1 MPDDSD
7 AALQPPDGLT
17 PPKAYE
23 NFDFLHSADARI
35 VRILSEYLEPR
46 RQLRLQGVRNT
57 VVFFGSAR
65 IPAPENVEAEPPGD
79 PNAKGRH
86 RLDGY
91 YEHARLLSQ
100 RLTEWSATLAS
111 EERFM
116 VCSGGGPGIMEAAN
130 RGAADAGGKSVGL
143 GISLPFE
150 QGLNPYVPRE
160 LGFEFHYFFMRKW
173 WFVTP
178 ALALV
183 IFPGGFGTFD
193 ELFELLTLMQTRKIR
208 RRVAVLLYGREYW
221 NDVINFDALVEWG
234 TISQDDL
241 GLFEFA
247 DEPDEALGILQRRFA
262 EYFEGSEPEL
272 TGGKQ
277 TDLA

>member
-1 MPDDSD
+1 MAEDRDDASDHDSD
-7 AALQPPDGLT
+7 AEGHV

-23 NFDFLHSADARI
+23 NLEFLHSSDARI
-35 VRILSEYLEPR
+35 IRILSEYLEPR
-46 RQLRLQGVRNT
+46 RQLRVQGVRNT

-65 IPAPENVEAEPPGD
+65 IPAPEDLEGLP
-79 PNAKGRH
+79 KGHPTTKGLH
-86 RLDGY
+86 RLNAY
-91 YEHARLLSQ
+91 YEDARELSQ
-100 RLTEWSATLAS
+100 RLTEWSTTLPPQ
-111 EERFM
+111 ERFM

-193 ELFELLTLMQTRKIR
+193 ELLELLTLMQTRKIR
-208 RRVAVLLYGREYW
+208 RRVAVVIYGREYW
-221 NDVINFDALVEWG
+221 NDVVNFEALVEWG
-234 TISQDDL
+234 AISRDDL
-241 GLFEFA
+241 NLFEFA
-247 DEPDEALGILQRRFA
+247 DDPDEAFGILQTRFA
-262 EYFEGSEPEL
+262 EYFLGS
-272 TGGKQ
+272 
-277 TDLA
+277 

>member
-1 MPDDSD
+1 MPEDR
-7 AALQPPDGLT
+7 DGFM

-23 NFDFLHSADARI
+23 DLDFLHSADARVI
-35 VRILSEYLEPR
+35 RILSEYLEPR

-65 IPAPENVEAEPPGD
+65 IPATEDLPEQPEGD
-79 PNAKGRH
+79 PNTKGLH
-86 RLDGY
+86 RLNAY
-91 YEHARLLSQ
+91 YQDARELSR
-100 RLTEWSATLAS
+100 RLTEWSVTLPS
-111 EERFM
+111 HERFV

-150 QGLNPYVPRE
+150 QGVNRYVPQE
-160 LGFEFHYFFMRKW
+160 LAFEFHYFFMRKW

-221 NDVINFDALVEWG
+221 NDVVNFDALVEWG
-234 TISQDDL
+234 SISREDL

-247 DEPDEALGILQRRFA
+247 DEPDEALGILQQRFA
-262 EYFEGSEPEL
+262 EYFAGSEPDL
-272 TGGKQ
+272 TGGRP
-277 TDLA
+277 TDLS

>member
-1 MPDDSD
+1 MPEDLDDVTD
-7 AALQPPDGLT
+7 HENHV

-23 NFDFLHSADARI
+23 NFEFLHSSDARI
-35 VRILSEYLEPR
+35 IRILTEYLEPR
-46 RQLRLQGVRNT
+46 RQLRVQGVRNT

-65 IPAPENVEAEPPGD
+65 IPATEDLEGMPPGD
-79 PNAKGRH
+79 PKAKGLH
-86 RLDGY
+86 RLHAY
-91 YEHARLLSQ
+91 YEDARELSQ
-100 RLTEWSATLAS
+100 RLTEWSTTLPAH
-111 EERFM
+111 ERFM

-150 QGLNPYVPRE
+150 QGVNPYVPRD
-160 LGFEFHYFFMRKW
+160 LAFEFHYFFMRKW

-208 RRVAVLLYGREYW
+208 RRVAVLIYGREYW
-221 NDVINFDALVEWG
+221 NDVVNFEALVDWG
-234 TISQDDL
+234 AISRDDL
-241 GLFEFA
+241 DLFEFA
-247 DEPDEALGILQRRFA
+247 DDPDEAFGVLKMRF
-262 EYFEGSEPEL
+262 EQYFAGSEPEL
-272 TGGKQ
+272 TGGKPS
-277 TDLA
+277 DLA

>member
-1 MPDDSD
+1 MPDDPD
-7 AALQPPDGLT
+7 VPEDIAL
-17 PPKAYE
+17 PKAYE
-23 NFDFLHSADARI
+23 NLEFLHSPDARVI
-35 VRILSEYLEPR
+35 RILAEYLEPR

-65 IPAPENVEAEPPGD
+65 IPSPEEPATPPPGD
-79 PNAKGRH
+79 PTAKGLH
-86 RLDGY
+86 RLDAY
-91 YEHARLLSQ
+91 YEHARTLS
-100 RLTEWSATLAS
+100 RLLTEWSHTLPTH
-111 EERFM
+111 ERFL

-130 RGAADAGGKSVGL
+130 RGAVDAGGKSVGL

-150 QGLNPYVPRE
+150 QGLNPYVLRD

-183 IFPGGFGTFD
+183 IFPVGFGTFD

-221 NDVINFDALVEWG
+221 NDVVNFDALVEWG
-234 TISQDDL
+234 TISQGDL
-241 GLFEFA
+241 DLFEFA
-247 DEPDEALGILQRRFA
+247 DQPDEALGILQERFA
-262 EYFEGSEPEL
+262 EYFAGSEPEL
-272 TGGKQ
+272 TGGKPSG
-277 TDLA
+277 LA

>member
-1 MPDDSD
+1 MPDDPETLED
-7 AALQPPDGLT
+7 LAL
-17 PPKAYE
+17 PKAYE
-23 NFDFLHSADARI
+23 NLEFLHSADARI
-35 VRILSEYLEPR
+35 IRILAEYLEPR

-65 IPAPENVEAEPPGD
+65 IPAPDAPAPDESNGAGPATPS
-79 PNAKGRH
+79 
-86 RLDGY
+86 RLDAY
-91 YEHARLLSQ
+91 YEHARCLSQ
-100 RLTEWSATLAS
+100 LLTEWSGTLSA
-111 EERFM
+111 EERFF

-173 WFVTP
+173 WFVNP

-234 TISQDDL
+234 TISRSDL
-241 GLFEFA
+241 DLFEFA
-247 DEPDEALGILQRRFA
+247 DEPDEAFGILQQRFA
-262 EYFEGSEPEL
+262 DYFAGREPEL
-272 TGGKQ
+272 TGGKP
-277 TDLA
+277 TDMA